1 MTDTTARPSH
11 DTADRPTTPWPG
23 AVDGGC
29 CATCPIR
36 PGCALAAE
44 TYVVCPI
51 TGTTPPTAPPPRVPA
66 QHTGD
71 DLAED
76 LADTTTDAVTAVD
89 SVGVEQVGRT
99 GPDWGDVAGRTAEG
113 VAAAALGVGWIDI
126 ATGLIERFNRE
137 DAQGNPVDW
146 GRLQLKRNGLAVIA
160 VTVPPLGEHT
170 VAQWVAHFLSTST
183 LLDAVFAPAGIA
195 FGLIVPVF
203 AGQIVPG
210 AFGEICKGLS
220 KVLVLT
226 ARAAGT
232 AVWKFLTSGLGWIV
246 TRPLIWAVPC
256 GLLVLAGRYF
266 LRLFTGA

>member
-1 MTDTTARPSH
+1 MTDTTARP
-11 DTADRPTTPWPG
+11 ADAWPG

-29 CATCPIR
+29 CAACPIR

-66 QHTGD
+66 QHTGE

-76 LADTTTDAVTAVD
+76 FAEETTVTAVD
-89 SVGVEQVGRT
+89 GAGVEQA
-99 GPDWGDVAGRTAEG
+99 GPDWADVAGRTAEG

-137 DAQGNPVDW
+137 DADGNPVDW
-146 GRLQLKRNGLAVIA
+146 GRLQLKRNALAVIA

-170 VAQWVAHFLSTST
+170 AAQWVAHVLSTNT
-183 LLDAVFAPAGIA
+183 LTDAAFLPAGIA

-210 AFGEICKGLS
+210 VFGEICKVLS

-226 ARAAGT
+226 GKAVWT
-232 AVWKFLTSGLGWIV
+232 AVWKFVTSGLGWIV

-256 GLLVLAGRYF
+256 GLIILTGRYF